1 MPRACSNVQ
10 GQCLGICCELCSTN
24 QTKLLRMRHCNGSV
38 CVLFYWHLVSFQH
51 LLYQILSPLGRRQ
64 RSQSGLSGV
73 WSARGCW
80 MVGRVDLAKR
90 GWWVKR
96 WLGDHWCLADLWGCG
111 GQPDALSTTSK
122 LRVCPNN
129 AFSPPNGVPR
139 VQGLKEIPFPNRAL
153 KVIWLGCF
161 LHILLCCAKK
171 SSGRFTESTWTLFT
185 DH

>member
-1 MPRACSNVQ
+1 MESAGRERGRGRQRKNIEQESRQKRNQDRHKATEIRDNSPPTQKLETSLQEPVVLYCTLLPIMPRACSNVQ

-96 WLGDHWCLADLWGCG
+96 WLGDH
-111 GQPDALSTTSK
+111 
-122 LRVCPNN
+122 
-129 AFSPPNGVPR
+129 
-139 VQGLKEIPFPNRAL
+139 
-153 KVIWLGCF
+153 
-161 LHILLCCAKK
+161 
-171 SSGRFTESTWTLFT
+171 
-185 DH
+185 

>member
-1 MPRACSNVQ
+1 MVLCVFFFI
-10 GQCLGICCELCSTN
+10 GILFLFSIY
-24 QTKLLRMRHCNGSV
+24 
-38 CVLFYWHLVSFQH
+38 CVKYLV
-51 LLYQILSPLGRRQ
+51 PWEEDKD
-64 RSQSGLSGV
+64 SQSGLRVGCGA
-73 WSARGCW
+73 ARGCW
-80 MVGRVDLAKR
+80 MMGGVDLAKR

-111 GQPDALSTTSK
+111 GQPDALSATSK

-161 LHILLCCAKK
+161 LHVLLCCAKK
-171 SSGRFTESTWTLFT
+171 SSGWFTESTWTLFT